1 MIIKMKY
8 EFKVDPR
15 AMYLMIDDMT
25 EEKLDNY
32 KKEFNH
38 FIFRYNDNWEKTCF
52 GLLAVLTGES
62 ADGQMLIL
70 GVDDNGNEEVLCYYF
85 VGEPMDECSEEYAEE
100 NREYYKAIQ
109 VFKTIKK
116 KYKIK

>member
-1 MIIKMKY
+1 MKY

-70 GVDDNGNEEVLCYYF
+70 GVDDNGNEEVLCYYY
-85 VGEPMDECSEEYAEE
+85 VGEPIDECTEEEIDNTEYEE
-100 NREYYKAIQ
+100 AIK
-109 VFKTIKK
+109 VFKTIKN
-116 KYKIK
+116 KYRIK